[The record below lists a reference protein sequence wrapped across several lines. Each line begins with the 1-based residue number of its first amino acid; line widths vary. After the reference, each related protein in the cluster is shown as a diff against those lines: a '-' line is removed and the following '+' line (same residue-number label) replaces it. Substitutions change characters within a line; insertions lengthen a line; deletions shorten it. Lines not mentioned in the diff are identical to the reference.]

1 MNALMSPDDRPPPD
15 RKSDPPRGLLAAVGA
30 LAEFDELDAMIEH
43 IYRERESSE
52 DRPVDLDADD
62 LP

>member
-1 MNALMSPDDRPPPD
+1 MIGRPRTESPT
-15 RKSDPPRGLLAAVGA
+15 PPRGLLAAVGA

-52 DRPVDLDADD
+52 DRRVDLDAND